1 MSDKEIGWSSFRPTG
16 NEARYLQDAFDSGWI
31 SGGGYINKLEAELDH
46 IFAGSKCFAVSN
58 GTSALQLAF
67 QTLGVEAGSRVIVP
81 AFCFQAAGNVLS
93 QLGAEPVFCDV
104 DSSTWNQTVDSIER
118 AMIDGVVGIVVVH
131 NYGRAAPSEEIV
143 AWAKAH
149 NLWVIEDCAEAWFS
163 KYNGRYVGLFG
174 DIATF
179 SMHATKTIAAGE
191 GGVVMINDHSLTE
204 RLRLLRSHGLDR
216 SKTHYLHELA
226 GNNYRLSNLLAAVA
240 YGQLECRS
248 EIEAN
253 QKARME
259 AYYRRL
265 NGHWAFEL
273 QTAIKGASDN
283 LWAVGLRLNSQLL
296 AVSRDQLIAALN
308 ECGIETRPGFYPA
321 SALHYNTRYLTEKLS
336 VSEAIAKDVI
346 VLPCSANMTQDDI
359 SYVCDVLERL
369 LDTYSEG
376 TPTYSFVDLRAER
389 SAIEKLTTFLL
400 SLGKGIESF
409 RYFQNRSLD
418 VVRNHDVSILLE
430 TASAPIGYGHIETES
445 GVSWLGI
452 AVAEG
457 YAGKGWGKLIMT
469 KLISDAMSAA
479 ISRLHLKVDRANF
492 SAVGLYQSFGFVAVE
507 TKSDDKAIHME
518 RTLVAA
524 E

>member
-1 MSDKEIGWSSFRPTG
+1 MG
-16 NEARYLQDAFDSGWI
+16 NEARYLQDAFESGWV
-31 SGGGYINKLEAELDH
+31 SGGGYVNRLETELDH

-67 QTLGVEAGSRVIVP
+67 QTLGVEAGDRVIVP

-93 QLGAEPVFCDV
+93 QLGAEPVFCDI
-104 DSSTWNQTVDSIER
+104 DSSTWNQTVDTIKR
-118 AMIDGVVGIVVVH
+118 AMTDGVVGIVIVH
-131 NYGRAAPSEEIV
+131 NYGRTAPSEEIV

-191 GGVVMINDHSLTE
+191 GGVVMINDHSLAE

-248 EIEAN
+248 KIEAN

-283 LWAVGLRLNSQLL
+283 LWAVGLRLNSHLL
-296 AVSRDQLIAALN
+296 TISRDQLIAELSK
-308 ECGIETRPGFYPA
+308 CRIETRPGFYPA
-321 SALHYNTRYLTEKLS
+321 SALHYNTRYLKEMLP
-336 VSEAIAKDVI
+336 VSEAVAKDVV
-346 VLPCSANMTQDDI
+346 VLPCSSNMTEDDI
-359 SYVCDVLERL
+359 SYVCDELERL
-369 LDTYSEG
+369 LNTYSRQAS
-376 TPTYSFVDLRAER
+376 PHSFVDLKSDR
-389 SAIEKLTTFLL
+389 STTKKLTAFLS
-400 SLGKGIESF
+400 SLGKGNGSF
-409 RYFQNRSLD
+409 RYFQNRNLD
-418 VVRNHDVSILLE
+418 VVFKHDVSILLE
-430 TASAPIGYGHIETES
+430 NEAAPIGYGHIETES

-452 AVAEG
+452 AVAED
-457 YAGKGWGKLIMT
+457 YVGKGWGKLIMT
-469 KLISDAMSAA
+469 KLVNAAMHAA
-479 ISRLHLKVDRANF
+479 IERLNLKVDRTNV
-492 SAVGLYQSFGFVAVE
+492 SAVRLYQSFGFVAVE
-507 TKSDDKAIHME
+507 TKSDDKALHME
-518 RTLVAA
+518 RALVAA
-524 E
+524 K